1 MKQVMKDHTKLNN
14 KNNIKQ
20 NIMMKNIKTVMQKD
34 KIKK

>member
-1 MKQVMKDHTKLNN
+1 MKQVMKDHTKLKN

-20 NIMMKNIKTVMQKD
+20 NIMMKTIKTVMQKD